1 MAKPTLQELMKQRI
15 LILDGAMGTMIQ
27 QENLT
32 AADFGGEELD
42 GCNEILVLTRP
53 DVIGRIHEAY
63 LEAGADIL
71 ETNTFGA
78 TSVVLMEYDI
88 PEKAREINLAAAAIA
103 RQAADKYSTPDK
115 PRYVAGALGP
125 TTKNQIL
132 SAFDAE
138 IHDLAERRGYRTW
151 DIIALSDATPNLDE
165 LLKKF
170 EQVHTHTEDE
180 VRAIT
185 AGRGI
190 FIIKGTD
197 DIGYFNVELE
207 AGDVISVP
215 EHKPHFFT
223 LMDNRQI
230 VAVRL
235 FIETEG
241 WIAHPFADPAFQQE

>member
-1 MAKPTLQELMKQRI
+1 MAEIRIRNTEERISGEANVREFLEKQEVLYEHWNPGKLPAELHQKFILNDEEKQ
-15 LILDGAMGTMIQ
+15 
-27 QENLT
+27 
-32 AADFGGEELD
+32 
-42 GCNEILVLTRP
+42 
-53 DVIGRIHEAY
+53 
-63 LEAGADIL
+63 
-71 ETNTFGA
+71 
-78 TSVVLMEYDI
+78 
-88 PEKAREINLAAAAIA
+88 
-103 RQAADKYSTPDK
+103 
-115 PRYVAGALGP
+115 
-125 TTKNQIL
+125 QIL
-132 SAFDAE
+132 STFDEE
-138 IHDLAERRGYRTW
+138 IKDLAARRGYLTW

-197 DIGYFNVELE
+197 DVGYFDVELE

-241 WIAHPFADPAFQQE
+241 WIAHPFADASFQKA